1 MDSIISQIQT
11 LADNADE
18 AGRNDIL
25 LTLRDLQYQMETPK
39 DLFLR
44 LYNSHLQVAVV
55 YIGVELGIFKHLA
68 KNTVLT
74 VTELADIS
82 GASPELLKRIL
93 RYLSSV
99 GLMTNVDP
107 GQFKANKSTYLL
119 ADPSADAGLVHGFD
133 TCGPAIQA
141 FPSFLAETNYQNITS
156 NSKTPFQKGF
166 KTDLTCFQWI
176 PQQPKLFDAM
186 QKVMTALQSSD
197 WISAFDTLNTEM
209 PALPL
214 THPQPLEKAFF
225 VDVGGG
231 HGHQCVQLKE
241 KHPSLHGRIILQDLP
256 QAVEK
261 LPPIDGV
268 AIMTQNFFEKQAIE
282 GARFYYLRR
291 ILHDWPDEQCISIL
305 HNLAAAMSNE
315 SRILIDE
322 VVLPDVNV
330 HWHAAMGDI
339 SMGVL
344 FAGKERTKTQWEAL
358 VAESGLRLVGIHTYS
373 VSLYSS
379 IIALGL

>member
-44 LYNSHLQVAVV
+44 LYNSHLQVAVT
-55 YIGVELGIFKHLA
+55 YIGVELGLFKHLA

-82 GASPELLKRIL
+82 GASPELLERIL

-99 GLMTNVDP
+99 GLITNVDP
-107 GQFKANKSTYLL
+107 GQFKASKSTYVL
-119 ADPSADAGLVHGFD
+119 ADPLADAGLVHAFD

-197 WISAFDTLNTEM
+197 WISAFDTLSTEM

-214 THPQPLEKAFF
+214 THPQLVEKPFF

-291 ILHDWPDEQCISIL
+291 ILHDWPDEHCISIL
-305 HNLAAAMSNE
+305 HNLAAAMSKE

-322 VVLPDVNV
+322 VVLPNVNV

>member
-11 LADNADE
+11 LANNADE

-25 LTLRDLQYQMETPK
+25 RTLRDLQYQLETPK
-39 DLFLR
+39 DLFLK

-55 YIGVELGIFKHLA
+55 YIGVELGIFKELA
-68 KNTVLT
+68 KNTTLT
-74 VTELADIS
+74 VTELAGIS
-82 GASPELLKRIL
+82 GASPELLERIL
-93 RYLSSV
+93 RYLASV
-99 GLMTNVDP
+99 GFITNVDP
-107 GQFKANKSTYLL
+107 GQFQANKSTHVL
-119 ADPSADAGLVHGFD
+119 ADPLADAGLTHAFD
-133 TCGPAIQA
+133 TCGPAMQA
-141 FPSFLAETNYQNITS
+141 FPSFLTETNYQNITS
-156 NSKTPFQKGF
+156 NTKTPFQKGF
-166 KTDLTCFQWI
+166 KTDLTCFQWL
-176 PQQPKLFDAM
+176 PQQPKLFDAL

-197 WISAFDTLNTEM
+197 WISAFDTVDNET
-209 PALPL
+209 PALPWSQ
-214 THPQPLEKAFF
+214 PQLLEKPLF

-241 KHPSLHGRIILQDLP
+241 KHPNLHGRMILQDLP
-256 QAVEK
+256 EAVNK

-268 AIMTQNFFEKQAIE
+268 EIMAQNFFEKQATE

-291 ILHDWPDEQCISIL
+291 ILHDWPDEQCIDIL
-305 HNLAAAMSNE
+305 HNLAAAMSSE

-344 FAGKERTKTQWEAL
+344 FAGKERTRTQWEAL
-358 VAESGLRLVGIHTYS
+358 VAESGLRLVGVHTYS
-373 VSLYSS
+373 VSQYNS
-379 IIALGL
+379 IIVLGL